1 MIDYNKLFLPDYN
14 EIKVL
19 KKLSNEEV
27 KEIDKKYELSFF
39 NNLKK
44 KIKNIIFFFFKSL
57 SLTNIFKF

>member
-44 KIKNIIFFFFKSL
+44 KNKKYNLFFF
-57 SLTNIFKF
+57 